1 MTSSTRSS
9 VVAIM
14 GTRPEIIKMAPVVLA
29 LREQGIPTHVLHT
42 GQHEEMA
49 WPLYEFFG
57 IKPEEVIRL
66 KREVPTLPALAS
78 ELMSAIGTQ
87 LSRLQPAAALVHGD
101 TSSAAMGALAAAF
114 LQIPVGHVEAGL
126 RSGRMD
132 EPFPEEINR
141 SLIGRVSHWHFAPT
155 AQASSNLQKENVPGS
170 ISIVGNTVVD
180 AVLLAAQHVRTQR
193 LAGQPIANP
202 DYQWFLDS
210 GLRKLVLVTAHRR
223 ENWGAPMEQI
233 ASSVAALLQ
242 QCPDAAVIWPLHL
255 NPLVQQSVRAI
266 HAASAPDIQQRW
278 RLTAPLDYPP
288 MVEIMDTA
296 NLLLTDS
303 GGIQEEGLSLHKP
316 LLVMRDVTE
325 RPEVITC
332 GGGLLVGTD
341 PERIVPAA
349 ASVLANGRLP
359 GLTPTNGQANPF
371 GDGTSGAQIATV
383 LHSHLHGTHAATPN
397 SAPL

>member
-1 MTSSTRSS
+1 
-9 VVAIM
+9 
-14 GTRPEIIKMAPVVLA
+14 
-29 LREQGIPTHVLHT
+29 
-42 GQHEEMA
+42 
-49 WPLYEFFG
+49 
-57 IKPEEVIRL
+57 
-66 KREVPTLPALAS
+66 
-78 ELMSAIGTQ
+78 
-87 LSRLQPAAALVHGD
+87 
-101 TSSAAMGALAAAF
+101 
-114 LQIPVGHVEAGL
+114 
-126 RSGRMD
+126 
-132 EPFPEEINR
+132 
-141 SLIGRVSHWHFAPT
+141 
-155 AQASSNLQKENVPGS
+155 
-170 ISIVGNTVVD
+170 
-180 AVLLAAQHVRTQR
+180 
-193 LAGQPIANP
+193 
-202 DYQWFLDS
+202 
-210 GLRKLVLVTAHRR
+210 
-223 ENWGAPMEQI
+223 MEQI